1 MKENTG
7 THGDNRLNEMQ
18 IDAVGEIMNISMGSA
33 ATALSSM
40 LDKQVLI
47 TTPEVRIADVESLDY
62 SFLEPAML
70 VTITYEKGITG
81 SNMMV
86 FRQSDM
92 QCILN
97 TLMGIDEPPDDN
109 YEFDEMGI
117 SAASEVMNQMMGA
130 SSTALSEFLGRRIYI
145 SIPTAVLMDE
155 ENTVEKAINMES
167 GKEVVVILFDLTITD
182 VMESQFI
189 YIMEIDLA
197 KMLVSQFMN
206 DDDDDD
212 DDANTV
218 GINGD
223 ADVYLRG
230 EQSSR
235 SSSHAGGI
243 QDTQPPY
250 QQTPTNPPTPPYG
263 YDYLSAPPANWWP
276 MSPQPFGSP
285 PYAAPPGYQ
294 YPYGYVPPNMHP
306 HQQFDYP
313 NGQGERQ
320 QMAGSAESSVLKNNV
335 NVQNVQFPEFENSK
349 PMFSAPLTTG
359 NMDLLMNVPLS
370 VSIEI
375 GRTKKK
381 IRDIMEFSQ
390 GTIIE
395 LEKQAGAPV
404 DIIVNGQLMARGD
417 VVVIDDNFAVRVTEI
432 VGTKELIS
440 SLEEDSRDDDK

>member
-18 IDAVGEIMNISMGSA
+18 IAAIGEIMNISMGSA

-230 EQSSR
+230 EQSR
-235 SSSHAGGI
+235 SSSHAGGYRYSAALST
-243 QDTQPPY
+243 DTY
-250 QQTPTNPPTPPYG
+250 
-263 YDYLSAPPANWWP
+263 
-276 MSPQPFGSP
+276 
-285 PYAAPPGYQ
+285 
-294 YPYGYVPPNMHP
+294 
-306 HQQFDYP
+306 
-313 NGQGERQ
+313 
-320 QMAGSAESSVLKNNV
+320 
-335 NVQNVQFPEFENSK
+335 
-349 PMFSAPLTTG
+349 
-359 NMDLLMNVPLS
+359 
-370 VSIEI
+370 
-375 GRTKKK
+375 
-381 IRDIMEFSQ
+381 
-390 GTIIE
+390 
-395 LEKQAGAPV
+395 
-404 DIIVNGQLMARGD
+404 
-417 VVVIDDNFAVRVTEI
+417 
-432 VGTKELIS
+432 
-440 SLEEDSRDDDK
+440 

>member
-1 MKENTG
+1 
-7 THGDNRLNEMQ
+7 
-18 IDAVGEIMNISMGSA
+18 
-33 ATALSSM
+33 
-40 LDKQVLI
+40 
-47 TTPEVRIADVESLDY
+47 
-62 SFLEPAML
+62 
-70 VTITYEKGITG
+70 
-81 SNMMV
+81 
-86 FRQSDM
+86 
-92 QCILN
+92 
-97 TLMGIDEPPDDN
+97 
-109 YEFDEMGI
+109 
-117 SAASEVMNQMMGA
+117 
-130 SSTALSEFLGRRIYI
+130 
-145 SIPTAVLMDE
+145 
-155 ENTVEKAINMES
+155 
-167 GKEVVVILFDLTITD
+167 
-182 VMESQFI
+182 
-189 YIMEIDLA
+189 
-197 KMLVSQFMN
+197 
-206 DDDDDD
+206 
-212 DDANTV
+212 
-218 GINGD
+218 
-223 ADVYLRG
+223 
-230 EQSSR
+230 
-235 SSSHAGGI
+235 
-243 QDTQPPY
+243 
-250 QQTPTNPPTPPYG
+250 
-263 YDYLSAPPANWWP
+263 
-276 MSPQPFGSP
+276 
-285 PYAAPPGYQ
+285 
-294 YPYGYVPPNMHP
+294 MHP

>member
-1 MKENTG
+1 
-7 THGDNRLNEMQ
+7 
-18 IDAVGEIMNISMGSA
+18 
-33 ATALSSM
+33 
-40 LDKQVLI
+40 
-47 TTPEVRIADVESLDY
+47 
-62 SFLEPAML
+62 ML

-263 YDYLSAPPANWWP
+263 YDY
-276 MSPQPFGSP
+276 PQ
-285 PYAAPPGYQ
+285 
-294 YPYGYVPPNMHP
+294 H
-306 HQQFDYP
+306 
-313 NGQGERQ
+313 RQ
-320 QMAGSAESSVLKNNV
+320 QIGGRCRHSRSAVHHMRLLRGINIHTGMYRLTCTLI
-335 NVQNVQFPEFENSK
+335 NSLVIRTDRGK
-349 PMFSAPLTTG
+349 TADGWICREFSA
-359 NMDLLMNVPLS
+359 
-370 VSIEI
+370 
-375 GRTKKK
+375 
-381 IRDIMEFSQ
+381 
-390 GTIIE
+390 
-395 LEKQAGAPV
+395 
-404 DIIVNGQLMARGD
+404 
-417 VVVIDDNFAVRVTEI
+417 
-432 VGTKELIS
+432 KE
-440 SLEEDSRDDDK
+440 